1 MPSSE
6 FFYGDPKDGL
16 IYGSLLKGKGTR
28 YGPEFNGNISGKGY
42 SQQYQF
48 LQKTPAFIALSTPK
62 VLSEA
67 IDVGIRGAR
76 TDPVV
81 GRALG
86 RDVST
91 VQMVFWM
98 NDLAGI
104 LLLDYIFNQQ
114 DRPGNIDYV
123 WRYYY
128 VDGQGNL
135 QSVTSESEAPRSALQ
150 SVAVPDEARSHPP
163 YYLIQ
168 KTQLNDND
176 AGGRRYT
183 NFTRKFGLLERLRH
197 VNATA
202 YRQLIRLARDFRI
215 KGPLYRYLH
224 DTFNLADSY
233 TDAIAQNTIQAAAL
247 LNATCKARGMRFDLD
262 PEAYLRTAKSQEAA
276 VDCDNP

>member
-1 MPSSE
+1 
-6 FFYGDPKDGL
+6 
-16 IYGSLLKGKGTR
+16 
-28 YGPEFNGNISGKGY
+28 
-42 SQQYQF
+42 
-48 LQKTPAFIALSTPK
+48 
-62 VLSEA
+62 
-67 IDVGIRGAR
+67 
-76 TDPVV
+76 
-81 GRALG
+81 
-86 RDVST
+86 
-91 VQMVFWM
+91 MVFWM

-150 SVAVPDEARSHPP
+150 SVAVPDEARSHLP